1 MKIVIPMAGF
11 GERFQKAGYKEI
23 KPLIKIGGKPMIQ
36 HVVEAFPGEEEFIFI
51 CNSDHLKSTNLESVL
66 KKLKPNSVVLGID
79 PHRGGAVDTF
89 LAAQHAIPDDEEII
103 FNYCDF
109 TMDWDYEGFLESA
122 RKNGAD
128 ASLPC
133 FIGFHPASL
142 GNVYYCYVRADDKK
156 NALELREKMP
166 FTGGKMDEFTSTGT
180 FYFRRGSLA
189 KKYAKK
195 LVDSGIVAENGER
208 YFSLMFN
215 IMIGDGLAVN
225 VYEVKKFICLGT
237 PRDVW
242 QYGFWHEVFN
252 EPVVDTGKKRY
263 DWVTL
268 IPAAGRGKRFS
279 DAGYEL
285 PKPIIPV
292 DGQPMIA
299 KAVKDLPQS
308 EKTIF
313 VCLEDQLKNGLEPV
327 LKKEFPGCD
336 IVSVKETT
344 PGMVNTCL
352 LAKDFWD
359 PEKPLLISACDYGL
373 HYDINRF
380 ESLVNDPSIDVIIW
394 TFRNHECVL
403 RNPKAYAYVA
413 VDGNGNAA
421 RISEKMAISDNPGN
435 DHAVVSVFWYRTAE
449 LFEKGAR
456 KLLDAGKT
464 VGGEYY
470 VATSIN
476 GLIDKCCRV
485 VPFEVE
491 KFVCWGTPDDLKEY
505 DYWKEYFSKLNPA

>member
-11 GERFQKAGYKEI
+11 GERFHKAGYREI

-51 CNSDHLKSTNLESVL
+51 CNNGHLKSTNLESVL
-66 KKLKPNSVVLGID
+66 KGLKPRSVIVGID

-89 LAAQHAIPDDEEII
+89 LAAQQFIPDDEEII

-109 TMDWDYEGFLESA
+109 TMDWDYNGFLSSA
-122 RKNGAD
+122 RSAD

-133 FIGFHPASL
+133 FTGFHPASL
-142 GNVYYCYVRADDKK
+142 GNVYYCYVRVDDKK
-156 NALELREKMP
+156 NALELREKMS
-166 FTGGKMDEFTSTGT
+166 FTGSKMKEFASTGT
-180 FYFRRGSLA
+180 FYFRKGSLA
-189 KKYAKK
+189 KKYAKR

-215 IMIGDGLAVN
+215 IMIGDGLGVN
-225 VYEVKKFICLGT
+225 VYEVKKFVCFGT
-237 PRDVW
+237 PRDVQ
-242 QYGFWHEVFN
+242 QYEFWRGVFR
-252 EPVVDTGKKRY
+252 DHGQLHKKVH
-263 DWVTL
+263 DWTTL

-313 VCLEDQLKNGLEPV
+313 VCLEDQLKNGLESV

-336 IVSVKETT
+336 IVSLKETT

-352 LAKDFWD
+352 LAKDLWN
-359 PEKPLLISACDYGL
+359 PGKPLLISACDYGL
-373 HYDINRF
+373 HYDIDKF
-380 ESLVNDPSIDVIIW
+380 ESLANDPSIDAIIW
-394 TFRNHECVL
+394 TFKNHECVL

-421 RISEKMAISDNPGN
+421 GISEKAAISDNPGS
-435 DHAVVSVFWYRTAE
+435 DHAVVSVFWYRTAG

-456 KLLDAGKT
+456 SLLEKGKT

-476 GLIDKCCRV
+476 GLIEEGHRV

-505 DYWKEYFSKLNPA
+505 EYWKGYFSKLSPA